1 MDKENYETYEFL
13 PASGSSTEAEPY
25 QFFVVQDDG
34 TFLIN
39 RQVQYVTQV
48 QDTQEVLEGEQACT
62 MLDVAPQQFYVDI
75 DTTTEMI
82 SVPDQFSIPEGTN
95 NLYANSYLLQPEA
108 EAPVDQV
115 RTKVEL
121 KPILQADNSVSE
133 TNKQDG
139 MSGNNLTE
147 ITLTDEQYH
156 ILEQKGWILLETNEK
171 VYVLDTLGLHDITN
185 NGKLIQKLKTEDTA
199 PSGTEARVTET
210 EPGLLKIEYPP
221 LNEMDMEKLDCA
233 QNENKVEESE
243 LSLMVDDNIDSKDL
257 KHEKS
262 QWDEKPIAEKTD
274 PRNKALV
281 ENLYSGVCDNWKDEN
296 VLRIRTDFC
305 LKDIPDKI
313 VLGKTKNG
321 KRLVCRVIKP
331 DEHVADETQ
340 HSDADMDSISDSIG
354 SSDLGDDKLDSI
366 FRMCFMESAVKY
378 SSEDVA
384 FAGKVIRNLVR
395 LPAVKPAVANRNV
408 LVTKSTVKYSTENV
422 AFAGKVIRNLVRLPA
437 VKPAVA
443 NRNVLVT
450 KSTVKYSTENVA
462 FAGKVIRNL
471 VRLPAVKPAVASRN
485 VLVTKSTVKYSTED
499 VAFAGKVIRNLVRL
513 PAVKPAVAN
522 RNVLVTKSTVKYITE
537 NVAFAGKVIRNL
549 VRLPA
554 VKPAVASRNV
564 LVTKSTVKY
573 STENVAFAGKVIRNL
588 VRLPAVKPAVA
599 NRNVLVTKSTVKYR
613 TENVA
618 FAGKVIRN
626 LVRLRAVK
634 PAVASRNVLVTKST
648 VKYSTENVAF
658 AEKVIRN
665 LVRLPAVK
673 PAVANRNVLVTK
685 STVKYSTEDV
695 AFAEKVIRNLVRLPA
710 VKPAVASRNVLVTKS
725 TVKYSTE
732 NVAFAGKV
740 IRNLVRLPAVKPA
753 VANRNVL
760 VTKSTVKYSTE
771 NVAFAEKVIR
781 NLVRLPAVKPAVASR
796 NVLVT
801 KSTVKYSTEDVAFA
815 GKVIR
820 NLVRLPA
827 VKPAV
832 ASRNVLVTKST
843 VKYSTE
849 NVAFAGKVIRNLVR
863 LPAVKPAVAN
873 RNVLVTKVV
882 VTHEDANLIESLP
895 TLVTGEVV
903 AMENTWRFVHRP
915 ELYATA
921 KDELSQSL
929 DNYSGVDHNFL
940 HIHIHEIR
948 LQDIVRT
955 SVTLNKRRL
964 ELSSTQHSERIFIPA
979 LPLNA
984 SANVEPENTMFG
996 YACGTCAA
1004 IFRSEKDLNTHREV
1018 ISHINTVQLC
1028 R

>member
-62 MLDVAPQQFYVDI
+62 MLDVTPQQFYVDI

-82 SVPDQFSIPEGTN
+82 SVPDQFSIPEGTS

-115 RTKVEL
+115 KTKVEL
-121 KPILQADNSVSE
+121 KPAVQSHNSVTE
-133 TNKQDG
+133 TNKQDAL
-139 MSGNNLTE
+139 SGNSLTE

-185 NGKLIQKLKTEDTA
+185 NEKLIQKLKADDTA
-199 PSGTEARVTET
+199 PGGTEARVTET

-221 LNEMDMEKLDCA
+221 LSEMAMEQLNCA
-233 QNENKVEESE
+233 QNESKVEEPSE
-243 LSLMVDDNIDSKDL
+243 LSLMVDDNIDNKDQI
-257 KHEKS
+257 EKS
-262 QWDEKPIAEKTD
+262 QWEEKPNTEKIDTS
-274 PRNKALV
+274 NKAPV

-331 DEHVADETQ
+331 DENVAKETE

-366 FRMCFMESAVKY
+366 FRMCF
-378 SSEDVA
+378 
-384 FAGKVIRNLVR
+384 
-395 LPAVKPAVANRNV
+395 
-408 LVTKSTVKYSTENV
+408 
-422 AFAGKVIRNLVRLPA
+422 
-437 VKPAVA
+437 
-443 NRNVLVT
+443 
-450 KSTVKYSTENVA
+450 
-462 FAGKVIRNL
+462 
-471 VRLPAVKPAVASRN
+471 
-485 VLVTKSTVKYSTED
+485 
-499 VAFAGKVIRNLVRL
+499 
-513 PAVKPAVAN
+513 
-522 RNVLVTKSTVKYITE
+522 
-537 NVAFAGKVIRNL
+537 
-549 VRLPA
+549 
-554 VKPAVASRNV
+554 
-564 LVTKSTVKY
+564 
-573 STENVAFAGKVIRNL
+573 
-588 VRLPAVKPAVA
+588 
-599 NRNVLVTKSTVKYR
+599 
-613 TENVA
+613 
-618 FAGKVIRN
+618 
-626 LVRLRAVK
+626 
-634 PAVASRNVLVTKST
+634 
-648 VKYSTENVAF
+648 
-658 AEKVIRN
+658 AE
-665 LVRLPAVK
+665 
-673 PAVANRNVLVTK
+673 

-695 AFAEKVIRNLVRLPA
+695 AFAE
-710 VKPAVASRNVLVTKS
+710 
-725 TVKYSTE
+725 
-732 NVAFAGKV
+732 
-740 IRNLVRLPAVKPA
+740 
-753 VANRNVL
+753 
-760 VTKSTVKYSTE
+760 
-771 NVAFAEKVIR
+771 
-781 NLVRLPAVKPAVASR
+781 
-796 NVLVT
+796 
-801 KSTVKYSTEDVAFA
+801 
-815 GKVIR
+815 
-820 NLVRLPA
+820 
-827 VKPAV
+827 
-832 ASRNVLVTKST
+832 
-843 VKYSTE
+843 
-849 NVAFAGKVIRNLVR
+849 KVIRNLVR

-903 AMENTWRFVHRP
+903 PLDKTWRFLHRP

-921 KDELSQSL
+921 KDELSQAL

-984 SANVEPENTMFG
+984 STNVEPENTMFG

-1004 IFRSEKDLNTHREV
+1004 IFRSENDLNTHRETHKMDTDDKLTIDTLEENHNKNGILV
-1018 ISHINTVQLC
+1018 LADPLNKTRTFACMQCNAKFQRLNNCQRHVKTHMAPVDSENPDDKKRVYKCKICYSFFHHAPTLLKHIMKSHIKVDK
-1028 R
+1028 